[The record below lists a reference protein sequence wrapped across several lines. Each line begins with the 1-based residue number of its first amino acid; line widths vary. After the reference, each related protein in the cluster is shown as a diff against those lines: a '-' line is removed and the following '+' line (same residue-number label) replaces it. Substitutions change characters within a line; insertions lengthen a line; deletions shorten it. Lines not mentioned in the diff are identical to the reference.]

1 MPQPLNLYAD
11 KVFSEHP
18 LGLWPMDEANHFLS
32 LLSQSNKSM
41 QGWSIVGGTKESA
54 SVASLEPPVEGPT
67 VQVSLEDSLQVELE
81 SGQLISFDTLDRSRS
96 TLNLSFYIYSQN
108 ASISSIDL
116 GISYGT
122 TEDVENFA
130 LIGSG
135 SWVFVSRTIDIPS
148 SSDTFSV
155 VLKINAESSG
165 SYSSYIN
172 GLSLGQWSERYNT
185 YNSGTVTSK
194 LQSLASYPIA
204 MFDYD
209 AVSTSPYGL
218 SEDQG
223 YYLASANK
231 LFSYNDGIPLV
242 YGSSNSTQILN
253 NPDGPSLI
261 IPGKGFLNDS
271 GRNRDYTLEFWMR
284 ASLSSSD
291 SVRVCGPIAS
301 DDGLYIDKQFL
312 TLKVA
317 DQKVSHFVKNW
328 GRPMLIDIRF
338 IEGSVS
344 LMINGEEVAQLSIDN
359 QTVELP
365 TKFDESISSTYYG
378 ADRDW
383 LGFYG
388 SSILASFSVESPAIY
403 SYPVPS
409 AVAKRRFVYGQGVEY
424 PNSNNEAISGTSAV
438 IDYRNAGYANNVLYP
453 DTHNWD
459 QGLSENIGTQNKTL
473 SAPSYDLPS
482 VILDGSSYDAWLEN
496 SKTTSRESTRPHLS
510 FDGFSGHLLF
520 QSLDTLKEE
529 LSAFYVI
536 FRSNSTDLQTVLY
549 VEDKTNG
556 NYFEITIDGN
566 DLVYTLNYSGTV
578 TSVSRPGQNISG
590 ITSAA
595 GVSLPTFSSQFGE
608 NVQAFF
614 GSRHK
619 LRMYVASR
627 PDLSNQFSGRVY
639 KVGFASPRNAI
650 KINQFFDSEGIS
662 LNIENLFQE
671 YIDETEIDIVGGQAN
686 TDYDEL
692 ETLSGGSPETFLTT
706 DTLYGH
712 TATYTLSPKFY
723 LDAFILDVD
732 ADLSW
737 QDYRPLSSFAKQVDE
752 ESRLDYLQFN
762 VSVPKTNKVVNG
774 VIDASDS
781 SIRTYVAFDYT
792 SNGANRL
799 SESYTN
805 TVALPESRV
814 VQPTSLWTS
823 EKYEVVDGSIIYP
836 PEGVAFSDLAI
847 ITYIDANVSGVNS
860 SNVSISSLQLASQ
873 VLNTDKATKIKT
885 KFGQEIYTSL
895 LSGIYPQYTGKNPV
909 QVYKNSTPYLYLCD
923 DSGIR
928 LAGEPSPSRGIVF
941 PINEEAAAVYRL
953 GAIQMFINYNQN
965 SFPDTPEQAFR
976 IESAVKAING
986 FIVAESSSS
995 DRGRLYIKDDDGND
1009 MPDVSLYINGYLVKD
1024 AYIMLNQWDVVSV
1037 QIGDPMSFD
1046 SYPNGKFV
1054 LMGKANVDAVSS
1066 YKIDSSKTGVT
1077 TRLRTW
1083 SEVEGMLVEEGINP
1097 ATWGDFLS
1105 QAPPVT
1111 WGNVLYIPTTI
1122 KYLID
1127 MSAIYRAYMGT
1138 SKIIVRSDSTVFLNN
1153 YKYASYFGV
1162 DWDINITTPV

>member
-32 LLSQSNKSM
+32 LFSQNNKSM
-41 QGWSIVGGTKESA
+41 QGWAISGGTKEVV
-54 SVASLEPPVEGPT
+54 SVTSLEPPVEGPT
-67 VQVSLEDSLQVELE
+67 VQVSTDDSLQVSLE
-81 SGQLISFDTLDRSRS
+81 SGQLISFDTLDRSRN
-96 TLNLSFYIYSQN
+96 TLNISFYIYSQN
-108 ASISSIDL
+108 ASISSVDL
-116 GISYGT
+116 GIKYGS
-122 TEDVENFA
+122 TEDVETFD

-135 SWVFVSRTIDIPS
+135 SWVFVSRTIDIPD

-185 YNSGTVTSK
+185 YSSGTVTSK
-194 LQSLASYPIA
+194 LQSLATNPVA
-204 MFDYD
+204 LFDFD
-209 AVSTSPYGL
+209 AVSASAYGL
-218 SEDQG
+218 SDDRG

-231 LFSYNDGIPLV
+231 LFAYNDGIPLV
-242 YGSSNSTQILN
+242 YGSSNSTQIIN
-253 NPDGPSLI
+253 NPDGPSVI
-261 IPGKGFLNDS
+261 IPGKGFLNDA

-291 SVRVCGPIAS
+291 SVRICGPISS
-301 DDGLYIDKQFL
+301 DDGLYVDKQFL

-317 DQKVSHFVKNW
+317 DQKVSHFIKNW

-344 LMINGEEVAQLSIDN
+344 LMINGEEVAQISINN
-359 QTVELP
+359 QTVDLP
-365 TKFDESISSTYYG
+365 TKFDESIASIYYG
-378 ADRDW
+378 ADQDW
-383 LGFYG
+383 IGFYG
-388 SSILASFSVESPAIY
+388 SENLATFSIESPAIY

-438 IDYRNAGYANNVLYP
+438 IDYRNAGYANNVIYP

-459 QGLSENIGTQNKTL
+459 QGLSENIDTQNKTL
-473 SAPSYDLPS
+473 SAPRYELPS
-482 VILDGSSYDAWLEN
+482 VILNGSSYDNWLEN
-496 SKTTSRESTRPHLS
+496 SKVTSRESTRPHLS

-556 NYFEITIDGN
+556 NYFEITISGN
-566 DLVYTLNYSGTV
+566 DLIYTLNYSGTI
-578 TSVSRPGQNISG
+578 TSVTRPGQNISG

-595 GVSLPTFSSQFGE
+595 GVNLATFSSQFGE

-627 PDLSNQFSGRVY
+627 PNLQNQFTGRVY

-650 KINQFFDSEGIS
+650 KIEQFFDSEGIS

-671 YIDETEIDIVGGQAN
+671 YLDETEIDIVGGQAN

-692 ETLSGGSPETFLTT
+692 ETLSGGAPDTFLTT
-706 DTLYGH
+706 STLYGH

-737 QDYRPLSSFAKQVDE
+737 QDYRPLSFFAKDNK
-752 ESRLDYLQFN
+752 LDYMQFN
-762 VSVPKTNKVVNG
+762 VTVPKTNKIVDGLV
-774 VIDASDS
+774 DASDS

-805 TVALPESRV
+805 TVSLPESRV
-814 VQPTSLWTS
+814 VYPTSTWAS

-836 PEGVAFSDLAI
+836 PEGVPFNDLAI
-847 ITYIDANVSGVNS
+847 IVYIDADIPGVNS
-860 SNVSISSLQLASQ
+860 SNMSISSLQLASQ
-873 VLNTDKATKIKT
+873 VLNEDRNTKIKT

-895 LSGIYPQYTGKNPV
+895 VSGIYPLYTGKNPV
-909 QVYKNSTPYLYLCD
+909 QIYKNSTPYLYLCD

-928 LAGEPSPSRGIVF
+928 LAGNPSPSRGIVF
-941 PINEEAAAVYRL
+941 PINEEGAPVYRL
-953 GAIQMFINYNQN
+953 GAVQMFLNYNQ
-965 SFPDTPEQAFR
+965 SAFPATPEQVFR
-976 IESAVKAING
+976 LETRTSTVDG
-986 FIVAESSSS
+986 FIVKESGDSE
-995 DRGRLYIKDDDGND
+995 RGLLYLRDEQGNQI
-1009 MPDVSLYINGYLVKD
+1009 PDVSIYINGKLVKD
-1024 AYIMLNQWDVVSV
+1024 AYLMLNQWDVVAI
-1037 QIGDPMSFD
+1037 QIGTPMDFD
-1046 SYPNGKFV
+1046 SFTSGSFT

-1083 SEVEGMLVEEGINP
+1083 AEVEGMLVDEGINP

-1105 QAPPVT
+1105 QAPPIS

-1138 SKIIVRSDSTVFLNN
+1138 SKIIVRSNSTVLLNN
-1153 YKYASYFGV
+1153 YKYGSYFGV